1 MINIKDPNLGNQVSL
16 IAMDDGGWLKE
27 HSKVKEKDTNTAD
40 LHAGH
45 NHP

>member
-1 MINIKDPNLGNQVSL
+1 M
-16 IAMDDGGWLKE
+16 LKE

-40 LHAGH
+40 LHAGQ